1 MNNKISNLLKTYLE
15 PLSWTEKLSGIV
27 QTVSVKEGLKDAPVD
42 KTYPVSVN
50 ITAEQ
55 GTKGAYLDLAPNS
68 KKKSVLYFEDKGVSY
83 VERLGSRLKFQSSL
97 RLVCWLNLGM
107 IGDVPGVSGDYVI
120 AVIKA
125 LPTTPIQTA
134 DFVSIFISGISQVER
149 DVSIFS
155 KYTYNEQALQ
165 YLMYPYDYFAL
176 DLTIDFVIP
185 C

>member
-15 PLSWTEKLSGIV
+15 PLSWSDRLSGIV
-27 QTVSVKEGLKDAPVD
+27 QTVSIKTGSNENPVD
-42 KTYPVSVN
+42 KTYPVSCN

-55 GTKGAYLDLAPNS
+55 GIKGDYLNLAPDS
-68 KKKSVLYFEDKGVSY
+68 KKKSILYFEDKSVSF
-83 VERLGSRLKFQSSL
+83 VERLGNRLKFQSSL
-97 RLVCWLNLGM
+97 RLVCWLNLGL
-107 IGDVPGVSGDYVI
+107 IGDNPGVSGDYVI
-120 AVIKA
+120 SVIKA

-134 DFVSIFISGISQVER
+134 DFVSIYISAISQVER

-155 KYTYNEQALQ
+155 KYSYNEQSTQ
-165 YLMYPYDYFAL
+165 YLLFPYDFFAL